1 MELFFPVLNVGI
13 FITKEYNMKKI
24 VRLTESDLTRIVKR
38 LINEEI
44 TSDKLEKV
52 KSYMAEFTYKILKM
66 RYVDNVSIKDIAE
79 KIKAS
84 EATVRIKIKKGIQS
98 VDKILDFMDKESKVT
113 DEDRKKISDEMIK
126 QDIYSFTTK
135 LIVMVDHF
143 SKTLSQDEINR
154 VLRKLIK

>member
-1 MELFFPVLNVGI
+1 MRR
-13 FITKEYNMKKI
+13 T

-52 KSYMAEFTYKILKM
+52 KSRLGEFTYKMLKM

-79 KIKAS
+79 KTKYS

>member
-1 MELFFPVLNVGI
+1 
-13 FITKEYNMKKI
+13 MKKV

-52 KSYMAEFTYKILKM
+52 KSRLGEFTYKMLKM

-79 KIKAS
+79 KTKYS

>member
-1 MELFFPVLNVGI
+1 
-13 FITKEYNMKKI
+13 MKKV

-52 KSYMAEFTYKILKM
+52 KSRLGEFTYKMLKM

-79 KIKAS
+79 KTKYS

-154 VLRKLIK
+154 VLQKLIK

>member
-1 MELFFPVLNVGI
+1 
-13 FITKEYNMKKI
+13 MKKV

-52 KSYMAEFTYKILKM
+52 KSRLGEFTYKMLKM

>member
-1 MELFFPVLNVGI
+1 
-13 FITKEYNMKKI
+13 MKKV

-52 KSYMAEFTYKILKM
+52 KSRLGEFTYKMLKM

-84 EATVRIKIKKGIQS
+84 EATVRIKIKKGVQS